1 MGFGT
6 ANKMQNKV
14 GKQVELEGVGFQFFF
29 YFYGLTFER
38 SKNKKL
44 RAFFMSFSASRF

>member
-14 GKQVELEGVGFQFFF
+14 GKQVELEGVGFQLFFIF
-29 YFYGLTFER
+29 VD
-38 SKNKKL
+38 
-44 RAFFMSFSASRF
+44 

>member
-14 GKQVELEGVGFQFFF
+14 GKQVELEGVGFQLFLF
-29 YFYGLTFER
+29 
-38 SKNKKL
+38 L
-44 RAFFMSFSASRF
+44 RINF